1 MSSLPI
7 EPRSARERRVFFAAA
22 LVGAV
27 SLLLDQGTKIWIEAV
42 MRLNE
47 SVPVIDG
54 WFSITSVRN
63 YGAAWSI
70 LSGHGWFL
78 LLIAAAVTVLCIVF
92 FRYLT
97 SGWEER
103 YFAVFLVLAG
113 VAGNSVDRVWRGA
126 VVDFLDFHYRSAWH
140 YPVFNV
146 ADISICVGMGLYI
159 LSDLL
164 RPETKKTASG
174 GKEENA
180 DGDRV

>member
-7 EPRSARERRVFFAAA
+7 EPRSEREHRVFLAAA
-22 LVGAV
+22 LTGAA
-27 SLLLDQGTKIWIEAV
+27 SLLADQVTKIWIESA
-42 MRLNE
+42 LQLHE
-47 SVPVIDG
+47 SLPVIDG

-78 LLIAAAVTVLCIVF
+78 LLIAAVVTALCIVF

-97 SGWEER
+97 SGWKER

-113 VAGNSVDRVWRGA
+113 VAGNSIDRVWRGA
-126 VVDFLDFHYRSAWH
+126 VVDFLDFHYRSVWH

-164 RPETKKTASG
+164 RPDPKKAAPAETGNDADCD
-174 GKEENA
+174 GK
-180 DGDRV
+180 